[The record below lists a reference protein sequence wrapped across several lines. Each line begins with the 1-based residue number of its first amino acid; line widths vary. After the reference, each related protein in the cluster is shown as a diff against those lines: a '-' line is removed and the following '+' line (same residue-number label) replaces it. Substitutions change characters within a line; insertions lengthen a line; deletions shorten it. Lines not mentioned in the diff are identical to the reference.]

1 MSDTAEMVRPTASSL
16 VAPLVLAEDL
26 GPLASVLHV
35 LGTKSRLETVQLLMH
50 GPRLSTEL
58 PARLDELH
66 MLREIGILTSE
77 RVSTGTRTLRWTLR
91 LDALERV
98 AACLAG

>member
-1 MSDTAEMVRPTASSL
+1 M
-16 VAPLVLAEDL
+16 
-26 GPLASVLHV
+26 
-35 LGTKSRLETVQLLMH
+35 LMH
-50 GPRLSTEL
+50 GPSVSAEL

-77 RVSTGTRTLRWTLR
+77 RVGFGTRTLRWTLW

-98 AACLAG
+98 AACLTG